1 MAEGLAIP
9 ATSLR
14 RAGSSTAVAMASL
27 LVKLGNQLRVGRGQ
41 GGDTL
46 LFPIPVLDES
56 LFVHLDEANWG
67 VKWVPENGKKG
78 NVNGASS
85 NEQ

>member
-41 GGDTL
+41 GEDTPL
-46 LFPIPVLDES
+46 PHPLSPSTRVCLPI
-56 LFVHLDEANWG
+56 
-67 VKWVPENGKKG
+67 
-78 NVNGASS
+78 
-85 NEQ
+85 